1 MASRYIECLCM
12 YANSFVIK
20 FHLMF
25 AQKFR
30 LRVIVDKPPVIDNL
44 FEEPE
49 LCTID
54 TDRSGSL
61 SIFTSSYSLTV
72 LIFCIIAATM

>member
-1 MASRYIECLCM
+1 M

-25 AQKFR
+25 VQKF
-30 LRVIVDKPPVIDNL
+30 RVIVDNPPVIDNP

-49 LCTID
+49 LCTTD

-61 SIFTSSYSLTV
+61 SIFTSSYSLMV
-72 LIFCIIAATM
+72 LIFCIVAATM